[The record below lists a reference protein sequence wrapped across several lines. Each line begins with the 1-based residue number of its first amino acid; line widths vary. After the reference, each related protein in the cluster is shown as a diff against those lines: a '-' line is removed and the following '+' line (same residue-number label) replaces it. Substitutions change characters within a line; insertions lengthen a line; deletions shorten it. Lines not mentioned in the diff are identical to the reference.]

1 MASSYT
7 SLSFH
12 IVFSTKYRRPALTD
26 AIRPETYK
34 YIGGIIANKQGQ
46 MLEIGGMADHLHIL
60 TACPPTVALAD
71 FVRDIKANSSKW
83 LHEDKGQ
90 RQFQWQ
96 TGYGA
101 FTVSCSQ
108 VDAVRRYIL
117 AQADHHR
124 SRSFEDEFRGFL
136 ARHGITFDE
145 RYLFENEYHG

>member
-34 YIGGIIANKQGQ
+34 Y
-46 MLEIGGMADHLHIL
+46 IGGMADHLHIL

-124 SRSFEDEFRGFL
+124 SRSFEDEFRGVL